1 METFLHQGHVCRVIK
16 QKVKEEVK
24 VMLYKLFLQ
33 DLVCNRVNS
42 NEVRVKS
49 AKRYWSHA
57 YNNHSDE

>member
-49 AKRYWSHA
+49 AKRY
-57 YNNHSDE
+57 